1 MARIIDL
8 KNNNDYENL
17 KEVAHIIRNGGIVVF
32 PTETVY
38 GIGTNGLDENAVQK
52 IYIAKGRNTDNP
64 INLLVSNME
73 MIESIAKDISEM
85 EYKLIKAFFPGPF
98 TIILNKKD
106 IVPSIVTANQDTVG
120 VRMPNG
126 TIASKLVE
134 LAGVP
139 IAAPSA
145 NLSCKPSGTNFN
157 DIYNDFKDK
166 VDYIIDG
173 GDSTIGIES
182 TIVKV
187 IDNIPHILRPGSI
200 TAEQIERVSGTVVK
214 AYENNNAN
222 LPSSNYNHYTLNS
235 KSLLVISNNN
245 EKMLSKINEI
255 ANSYSSPV
263 IIAKHENIDKYNGK
277 LVIDMGNNLEEI
289 AKRLFANLK
298 KADCLLPDIVIIE
311 GVQNDGLGI
320 AIMNRLMKACQENF
334 IDII

>member
-1 MARIIDL
+1 MAKILDL
-8 KNNNDYENL
+8 KNNNDYEKL

-52 IYIAKGRNTDNP
+52 IYIAKGRNTGNP

-73 MIESIAKDISEM
+73 MINSISKDISEM
-85 EYKLIKAFFPGPF
+85 EYKLMKAFFPGPF
-98 TIILNKKD
+98 TIILNKND

-120 VRMPNG
+120 VRMPSG
-126 TIASKLVE
+126 IIASKLVE

-145 NLSCKPSGTNFN
+145 NISSKPSGTNFN

-187 IDNIPHILRPGSI
+187 IDGIPHILRPGSI
-200 TAEQIERVSGTVVK
+200 TAEQIEKVSGIVIK
-214 AYENNNAN
+214 DYENSISDT
-222 LPSSNYNHYTLNS
+222 PSSHYKHYTLNT
-235 KSLLVISNNN
+235 KSLLIISNNN
-245 EKMLSKINEI
+245 EKMVSKINEI
-255 ANSYSSPV
+255 ANTYSSPV
-263 IIAKHENIDKYNGK
+263 IIAKHENINKYNSK
-277 LVIDMGNNLEEI
+277 TIIDMGNNLDEI
-289 AKRLFANLK
+289 AKNLFTNLQ
-298 KADCLLPDIVIIE
+298 KADSLFSDIVIIE
-311 GVQNDGLGI
+311 GVENDGLGI
-320 AIMNRLMKACQENF
+320 AIMNRLMKACEENY
-334 IDII
+334 INLN

>member
-1 MARIIDL
+1 MTKILDL
-8 KNNNDYENL
+8 KDSIDDIKL
-17 KEVAHIIRNGGIVVF
+17 KEVANIIRNGGLVVF

-38 GIGTNGLDENAVQK
+38 GIGTNGLDKNAVQK
-52 IYIAKGRNTDNP
+52 IYIAKGRNIGNP

-73 MIESIAKDISEM
+73 MIDSIAKDISEM
-85 EYKLIKAFFPGPF
+85 EYKLMKAFFPGPF

-106 IVPSIVTANQDTVG
+106 IVPSIVTANRDTVG

-126 TIASKLVE
+126 IIAKKLVE
-134 LAGVP
+134 LAEVP

-145 NLSCKPSGTNFN
+145 NISSKPSGTNFN
-157 DIYNDFKDK
+157 DMYNDFKDK

-187 IDNIPHILRPGSI
+187 IDGIPHILRPGSI
-200 TAEQIERVSGTVVK
+200 TAEQIEKISGTVIK
-214 AYENNNAN
+214 SYENNDIDI
-222 LPSSNYNHYTLNS
+222 PSSNYNHYTLNS

-245 EKMLSKINEI
+245 EKVTSKINEI

-263 IIAKHENIDKYNGK
+263 IIAKHQNIDKYNRK
-277 LVIDMGNNLEEI
+277 VVIDMGNDLNEI
-289 AKRLFANLK
+289 AKNLFTNLK
-298 KADCLLPDIVIIE
+298 KADNLFPDIVIIE

-320 AIMNRLMKACQENF
+320 AIMNRLMKACEENY
-334 IDII
+334 INLN